1 MSHAVARRRKACK
14 SLFVPFVP
22 FVPFVAY
29 LGWILMMK
37 LQIAIF

>member
-14 SLFVPFVP
+14 SLFVP